1 MDITTRTKID
11 AIWQGM
17 WDNGMADAKT
27 NITQITYLLFIKML
41 DDAQLKKEA
50 NANAFGIKVKNPT
63 FKEGVYIQNDEIT
76 VTYEDLRWHN
86 FVHYSTEK
94 MYTIVKDYVF
104 KFIREMHNGEN
115 NAFARFMTDAKLD
128 IPSGKILEK
137 VIRGLD
143 DNELSLDNKEIM
155 GDVYEY
161 LLAKLSVN
169 GTNGQFRTPRHIIS
183 MMVNLMQPKL
193 GEVICDPAMGSAG
206 FLMES
211 AKYIHAHQKSELN
224 DTENRRKFNSEMFYG
239 NETDPDM
246 LRIGTMNMT
255 LHDVSD
261 PQIFYKNSLTD
272 DNKDEYK
279 YDLIL
284 ANPPFSGSLDAN
296 DLAKSLKDICPSKST
311 ELLFIAL
318 FLRSLKIGGRCTSI
332 VPVGVVNN
340 TNEKAYTIIR
350 KELVENQR
358 LRAIIYMPSGVFKPY
373 SGVQTAIIIFDK
385 TGNGGTDKVWLYNME
400 AATDSANNDI
410 YNDTILNINEGNI
423 EILSAITDAAAPT
436 GTTNIG
442 TKDTTAT
449 VVANAI
455 TQKALNINNG
465 SSLAINADGLKIADT
480 INNLGS
486 IALGDGTLTSA
497 IDGTGGTTVIDG
509 NVTLANNLTN
519 QNVEITNGSLIANS
533 ATDYIGSTN
542 NLTIKNNGIL
552 DLSSEDKSINTVT
565 LNNLTVDNSATNA
578 HVR

>member
-27 NITQITYLLFIKML
+27 NIMQITYLLFIKML
-41 DDAQLKKEA
+41 DDAQIKKEA
-50 NANAFGIKVKNPT
+50 AANAFKTKVKNPT
-63 FKEGVYIQNDEIT
+63 FKDGIYYSDPNIT

-86 FVHYSTEK
+86 FVHYDTNRMFE
-94 MYTIVKDYVF
+94 IVRDYVF
-104 KFIREMHNGEN
+104 KFIREMNDGEN
-115 NAFARFMTDAKLD
+115 NAFSRFMSDAKLD
-128 IPSGKILEK
+128 IPGGKILEK
-137 VIRGLD
+137 VIRGLND
-143 DNELSLDNKEIM
+143 PDLNLDNKEIM

-169 GTNGQFRTPRHIIS
+169 GTNGQFRTPRHVIT
-183 MMVNLMQPKL
+183 MMVNLMQPKI
-193 GEVICDPAMGSAG
+193 GEIICDPAMGSAG

-211 AKYIHAHQKSELN
+211 AKYIHEHQGSELN
-224 DTENRRKFNSEMFYG
+224 NVDNRKVFNSAMFNGYD
-239 NETDPDM
+239 TDPDM

-261 PQIFYKNSLTD
+261 PQIFYTNSLTD

-311 ELLFIAL
+311 ELLFLGL
-318 FLRSLKIGGRCTSI
+318 FLRSLKIGGRCASV

-385 TGNGGTDKVWLYNME
+385 TDNGGTDKVWLYNME
-400 AATDSANNDI
+400 ADGFSLDDKRNETENNDI
-410 YNDTILNINEGNI
+410 PDII
-423 EILSAITDAAAPT
+423 ERFH
-436 GTTNIG
+436 
-442 TKDTTAT
+442 
-449 VVANAI
+449 
-455 TQKALNINNG
+455 
-465 SSLAINADGLKIADT
+465 
-480 INNLGS
+480 NLDKEES
-486 IALGDGTLTSA
+486 RTP
-497 IDGTGGTTVIDG
+497 
-509 NVTLANNLTN
+509 
-519 QNVEITNGSLIANS
+519 
-533 ATDYIGSTN
+533 Y
-542 NLTIKNNGIL
+542 
-552 DLSSEDKSINTVT
+552 DKSFFITKQDI
-565 LNNLTVDNSATNA
+565 VDNDYVLSLNKYQKKEIIKKEYRPTAEIIESINDLEKQFA
-578 HVR
+578 SIMKEIERGL

>member
-1 MDITTRTKID
+1 MDINTRTKID

-41 DDAQLKKEA
+41 DDAQIKKEA
-50 NANAFGIKVKNPT
+50 NANAFGAKVHNPT
-63 FKEGVYIQNDEIT
+63 FKEGVYIQNSDIT
-76 VTYEDLRWHN
+76 VSYDDLRWHN

-94 MYTIVKDYVF
+94 MFTIVKDYVF
-104 KFIREMHNGEN
+104 KFIREMHNGAN

-143 DNELSLDNKEIM
+143 DKSLNLDNKEIM

-169 GTNGQFRTPRHIIS
+169 GTNGQFRTPRHIIN

-211 AKYIHAHQKSELN
+211 AKYIHDHQKSELN

-261 PQIFYKNSLTD
+261 PQILYKNSLTD

-311 ELLFIAL
+311 ELLFMAL
-318 FLRSLKIGGRCTSI
+318 FLRSLKIGGRCASI

-350 KELVENQR
+350 KELVDNQR

-400 AATDSANNDI
+400 ADGYSLDDKRNDVDTNDI
-410 YNDTILNINEGNI
+410 PDIIERFHNLDKEASRTPYEKSFFITKQDIVDNDYVLSLNKYQKK
-423 EILSAITDAAAPT
+423 EIVKKVYRPT
-436 GTTNIG
+436 KEI
-442 TKDTTAT
+442 
-449 VVANAI
+449 
-455 TQKALNINNG
+455 
-465 SSLAINADGLKIADT
+465 IA
-480 INNLGS
+480 
-486 IALGDGTLTSA
+486 
-497 IDGTGGTTVIDG
+497 
-509 NVTLANNLTN
+509 
-519 QNVEITNGSLIANS
+519 
-533 ATDYIGSTN
+533 
-542 NLTIKNNGIL
+542 
-552 DLSSEDKSINTVT
+552 SIND
-565 LNNLTVDNSATNA
+565 LEKQFSELMNEIAKGA
-578 HVR
+578 

>member
-41 DDAQLKKEA
+41 DDAQIKKEA
-50 NANAFGIKVKNPT
+50 SANAFHAKVRNPT
-63 FKEGVYIQNDEIT
+63 FKEGFYDEANG

-86 FVHYSTEK
+86 FAHFSTEK
-94 MYTIVKDYVF
+94 MFSIVKDYVF
-104 KFIREMHNGEN
+104 KFIREM
-115 NAFARFMTDAKLD
+115 NATEDNASGRFMADAKLD

-143 DNELSLDNKEIM
+143 DDELNLDNKEIM

-169 GTNGQFRTPRHIIS
+169 GTNGQFRTPRHIIR
-183 MMVNLMQPKL
+183 MMVELMQPKL
-193 GEVICDPAMGSAG
+193 GEIICDPAMGSAG

-211 AKYIHAHQKSELN
+211 ARYIQEHQKAELN
-224 DTENRRKFNSEMFYG
+224 DKENRRKFNSEMFHG

-272 DNKDEYK
+272 DNKDSYM

-296 DLAKSLKDICPSKST
+296 DLAKSLKDECPSKST
-311 ELLFIAL
+311 ELLFVAL
-318 FLRSLKIGGRCTSI
+318 FLRALKIGGRCASI

-340 TNEKAYTIIR
+340 TNEKSYTIIR
-350 KELVENQR
+350 KNLVEKQR
-358 LRAIIYMPSGVFKPY
+358 LRAIIYMPSNVFKPY

-385 TGNGGTDKVWLYNME
+385 TENGGTDKVWLYNME
-400 AATDSANNDI
+400 ADGFSLDDKRNAVDENDIPDIIDRFKNLSKEETRTPYEKSFFITKQDIVDNGYVLSFAKYKKKEEVRKKYRSCDEILKSIYSLESDYSDSMKRIQDLICSNNDGSE
-410 YNDTILNINEGNI
+410 NNET
-423 EILSAITDAAAPT
+423 E
-436 GTTNIG
+436 
-442 TKDTTAT
+442 
-449 VVANAI
+449 
-455 TQKALNINNG
+455 
-465 SSLAINADGLKIADT
+465 
-480 INNLGS
+480 
-486 IALGDGTLTSA
+486 
-497 IDGTGGTTVIDG
+497 
-509 NVTLANNLTN
+509 
-519 QNVEITNGSLIANS
+519 
-533 ATDYIGSTN
+533 
-542 NLTIKNNGIL
+542 
-552 DLSSEDKSINTVT
+552 
-565 LNNLTVDNSATNA
+565 
-578 HVR
+578 

>member
-17 WDNGMADAKT
+17 WDNGMADPKT

-41 DDAQLKKEA
+41 DDAQIKKES
-50 NANAFGIKVKNPT
+50 NANAFGIKVRNPT
-63 FKEGVYIQNDEIT
+63 FKEGIYFQNDEII

-94 MYTIVKDYVF
+94 MFTIVKDYVF
-104 KFIREMHNGEN
+104 KFIREMHNGED
-115 NAFARFMTDAKLD
+115 NAFSRFMTDAKLD

-143 DNELSLDNKEIM
+143 DNQLSLDNKEIM

-183 MMVNLMQPKL
+183 MMVNLMEPKL
-193 GEVICDPAMGSAG
+193 GEIICDPAMGSAG

-211 AKYIHAHQKSELN
+211 AKYIHTHQKSELN
-224 DTENRRKFNSEMFYG
+224 DTENRRKFNSEMFHG

-311 ELLFIAL
+311 ELLFMAL
-318 FLRSLKIGGRCTSI
+318 FLRSLKIGGRCASI

-358 LRAIIYMPSGVFKPY
+358 LKAIIYMPSGVFKQY

-385 TGNGGTDKVWLYNME
+385 TNNGGTDKVWLYNME
-400 AATDSANNDI
+400 ADGYSLDDKRNDI
-410 YNDTILNINEGNI
+410 DANDIPDII
-423 EILSAITDAAAPT
+423 ERFHNMDKEESRTP
-436 GTTNIG
+436 
-442 TKDTTAT
+442 
-449 VVANAI
+449 
-455 TQKALNINNG
+455 
-465 SSLAINADGLKIADT
+465 
-480 INNLGS
+480 
-486 IALGDGTLTSA
+486 
-497 IDGTGGTTVIDG
+497 
-509 NVTLANNLTN
+509 
-519 QNVEITNGSLIANS
+519 
-533 ATDYIGSTN
+533 Y
-542 NLTIKNNGIL
+542 
-552 DLSSEDKSINTVT
+552 DKSFFITKQDI
-565 LNNLTVDNSATNA
+565 VDNGYVLSLNKYQKKEIVKKVYRPTKEIIASINDLEKQFA
-578 HVR
+578 SLMEEISKGV

>member
-63 FKEGVYIQNDEIT
+63 FKEGIYIQNDEIT
-76 VTYEDLRWHN
+76 ITYEDLRWHN

-94 MYTIVKDYVF
+94 MFTIVKDYVF

-284 ANPPFSGSLDAN
+284 AVLYILPVILGFIIIYNLKNPSDQ
-296 DLAKSLKDICPSKST
+296 
-311 ELLFIAL
+311 EM
-318 FLRSLKIGGRCTSI
+318 
-332 VPVGVVNN
+332 
-340 TNEKAYTIIR
+340 EKAGAYIE
-350 KELVENQR
+350 KLYKQPVSNVV
-358 LRAIIYMPSGVFKPY
+358 IYNTDMAVRVIESPEKVKQGFKITGVIPFRQVTGFRVAGDTLYVSGPEEY
-373 SGVQTAIIIFDK
+373 SGVICQLWVSP
-385 TGNGGTDKVWLYNME
+385 GVKV
-400 AATDSANNDI
+400 
-410 YNDTILNINEGNI
+410 DTLNAPKVCISKSKVKDN
-423 EILSAITDAAAPT
+423 ITDY
-436 GTTNIG
+436 
-442 TKDTTAT
+442 
-449 VVANAI
+449 
-455 TQKALNINNG
+455 
-465 SSLAINADGLKIADT
+465 GL
-480 INNLGS
+480 
-486 IALGDGTLTSA
+486 
-497 IDGTGGTTVIDG
+497 
-509 NVTLANNLTN
+509 
-519 QNVEITNGSLIANS
+519 
-533 ATDYIGSTN
+533 
-542 NLTIKNNGIL
+542 
-552 DLSSEDKSINTVT
+552 
-565 LNNLTVDNSATNA
+565 
-578 HVR
+578 